1 MREIKLLFRE
11 NMNEEINKIKE
22 DFPNI
27 KFYSHSRLGNFN
39 QCKRGYYYTYIDKK
53 DQKPS
58 VYSELGT
65 ACHTTLEDLYECK
78 VDKLNKELFDNEF
91 NKCKLFGI
99 NFPKSKYD
107 IAGGYYKDISAFYN
121 VYNKIEAREGDKFIS
136 ELGFIL
142 RLDETKAL
150 MGYIDLL
157 ILHTDG
163 TCEIVDFKT
172 SSTFDKNHTI
182 EAGRQ
187 LILYKLA
194 IEQLY
199 NIKVNTVSWQMLKYM
214 DVKVGLNK
222 QKTALR
228 GREWVSKCSSQIR
241 KIMSSKGYDKNLIDM
256 YMCLAE
262 STNSIDNLP
271 QDIKEEIKV
280 DVYRRYYEVTEDLIK
295 EYYDYTYSSIEQIE
309 NMNNENINDWHCSV
323 DEFFCSNLCSF
334 GETYCKYKN

>member
-1 MREIKLLFRE
+1 MKDIKLIFRE
-11 NMNEEINKIKE
+11 NMNEEIKKIKDE
-22 DFPNI
+22 NPDI
-27 KFYSHSRLGNFN
+27 KFYSHSKLGNFN

-53 DQKPS
+53 QQKPS

-78 VDKLNKELFDNEF
+78 VESLDKTLFDNEF

-107 IAGGYYKDISAFYN
+107 IAGGYYKDISSFYDI
-121 VYNKIEAREGDKFIS
+121 YNKIPPREGDRFIS

-142 RLDETKAL
+142 ILDKNIAF

-172 SSTFDKNHTI
+172 SSTFDKNHVV

-199 NIKVNTVSWQMLKYM
+199 NIKVNTVSWQMLKYV
-214 DVKVGLNK
+214 DVQVGLNK
-222 QKTALR
+222 PKIALR
-228 GREWVSKCSSQIR
+228 GREWVSKCSMQIK
-241 KIMSSKGYDKNLIDM
+241 KIMASKGYDKSLIDM
-256 YMCLAE
+256 YIGIAE
-262 STNSIDNLP
+262 TTNSIDNLP
-271 QDIKEEIKV
+271 QDIKDEIEV
-280 DVYRRYYEVTEDLIK
+280 DVHRRYYEVTDELIK
-295 EYYDYTYSSIEQIE
+295 EYYDYTYSSIKEIE
-309 NMNNENINDWHCSV
+309 GMNKDNISCWECNV
-323 DEFFCSNLCSF
+323 DEFFCTNLCGF
-334 GETYCKYKN
+334 KGTYCKQ